1 MKKIILVSILLFV
14 ITLASFAQSSGKK
27 EEISISP
34 VAEINLYTASNIGT
48 GGGLAISY
56 GDGISLGVKG
66 LYFTD
71 LDTLTTIEIL
81 TFVRFY
87 ILDFNGNS
95 GLFAQ
100 IEGGPAFFFEKDDD
114 MKGMIS
120 GGVTIGWRF
129 VLSKHWYVEPVVR
142 GGYPFIAGVGVS
154 GGVKF

>member
-14 ITLASFAQSSGKK
+14 IIFTSFAQSSGKK
-27 EEISISP
+27 EEISIAP
-34 VAEINLYTASNIGT
+34 VAELNLYTTSNIGT

-81 TFVRFY
+81 TFIRFY

-100 IEGGPAFFFEKDDD
+100 IEGGPAFFFEDKED

-120 GGVTIGWRF
+120 AGITVGWRF
-129 VLSKHWYVEPVVR
+129 VLSRHWYVEPVIR